1 MTKEEFYTY
10 LQNAGLTWEDSKCSA
25 RTVIRLTLADSVEAA
40 LGSLRCCPL
49 TAVCYLKLGKV
60 LTVDRWEEAG
70 RLLGFTRLESDQI
83 MCIADTPP
91 KRWLKDEPLHQALR
105 GRYRP

>member
-25 RTVIRLTLADSVEAA
+25 RTVIRLTLDDSVEAA

-60 LTVDRWEEAG
+60 LTVDRYDEAAQ
-70 RLLGFTRLESDQI
+70 LLGFNRAEAEDI
-83 MCIADTPP
+83 MYLADTPP
-91 KRWLKDEPLHQALR
+91 KRWSKDEPLHQALR